1 MVTNQVKVDREYL
14 ELLERIA
21 SEAQE
26 VDRILLSY
34 ITEDTETLNLTKLMV
49 AVGDLNEYDERKRGL
64 LI

>member
-1 MVTNQVKVDREYL
+1 MVTGQVKVDREYL

-34 ITEDTETLNLTKLMV
+34 ITEDTETLNLTNLMV
-49 AVGDLNEYDERKRGL
+49 AVGELNEYGERKRGL
-64 LI
+64 LT

>member
-64 LI
+64 PQ

>member
-34 ITEDTETLNLTKLMV
+34 ITEDTETLNLTNLMV

>member
-1 MVTNQVKVDREYL
+1 MVTGQVKVDREYL

-34 ITEDTETLNLTKLMV
+34 ITEDTETLNLTHLMV

>member
-1 MVTNQVKVDREYL
+1 MVTGQVKVDREYL

-34 ITEDTETLNLTKLMV
+34 ITEDTETLNLTNLMV